1 MFTGIV
7 AGTGKVLRA
16 ERTRQGLR
24 LVVRTPFRGVKRGES
39 VCVAGC
45 CLTAVAARTGVL
57 GFELMPETL
66 RRTKFG
72 RLRPGDR
79 VNLERSLRFG
89 DRLSG
94 HFVQGHVDGL
104 GTVVRVQAGKDYRV
118 DIEAP
123 ASVARFVLRKGS
135 IAVDGVSLTVA
146 EVRTARRRQ
155 GLRTEPARF
164 SVALIPETL
173 RVTTLGRLRAG
184 DRAHLEADVL
194 GKYVLRILRA
204 KRKGR

>member
-1 MFTGIV
+1 
-7 AGTGKVLRA
+7 
-16 ERTRQGLR
+16 
-24 LVVRTPFRGVKRGES
+24 
-39 VCVAGC
+39 
-45 CLTAVAARTGVL
+45 LTLLPLKADG
-57 GFELMPETL
+57 
-66 RRTKFG
+66 
-72 RLRPGDR
+72 
-79 VNLERSLRFG
+79 RFG
-89 DRLSG
+89 G
-94 HFVQGHVDGL
+94 HIVQGHVDGL

-194 GKYVLRILRA
+194 GKYVLQLLRE
-204 KRKGR
+204 RR

>member
-1 MFTGIV
+1 M
-7 AGTGKVLRA
+7 
-16 ERTRQGLR
+16 
-24 LVVRTPFRGVKRGES
+24 
-39 VCVAGC
+39 
-45 CLTAVAARTGVL
+45 
-57 GFELMPETL
+57 
-66 RRTKFG
+66 
-72 RLRPGDR
+72 
-79 VNLERSLRFG
+79 NLERSLRFG

-173 RVTTLGRLRAG
+173 RLTTLGRLRAG
-184 DRAHLEADVL
+184 DRVHLEADVL

>member
-7 AGTGKVLRA
+7 AGTGRILRA

-24 LVVRTPFRGVKRGES
+24 LAVRAGFRVKRGES
-39 VCVAGC
+39 IAVAGC
-45 CLTAVAARTGVL
+45 CLTAVTARAGTVV
-57 GFELMPETL
+57 FELMPETL